1 MTIDEMINAAKE
13 IQKYCSDTSCSE
25 CQFSNSDGS
34 EECAFCNK
42 DGDSLAPYEWRVKD
56 LKSEEETLDEAM
68 KIIDSYCDNHKCDEC
83 RFYGEDGC
91 GVAVII
97 ARQKGEGEK

>member
-1 MTIDEMINAAKE
+1 MQE
-13 IQKYCSDTSCSE
+13 YCRGTGCKG
-25 CQFSNSDGS
+25 CAFQTNLNSYVTT
-34 EECAFCNK
+34 CAFCNK

-56 LKSEEETLDEAM
+56 LKSEEEKLDEAM

-83 RFYGEDGC
+83 RFHGEDGC

-97 ARQKGEGEK
+97 ARHKGEDEK